1 LYILDIEDTKSISF
15 SMSQQKKGSKVPR
28 SRQGSEFSNPLGGGG
43 GGRSASSHEPP
54 SSGAIA
60 GGDQGLHL
68 QPFEDHI
75 VRAIMKV
82 FKGTGITYQVAV
94 QFAKAHASSMPGKM
108 REFDRELDVPAAVD
122 EFEVRIFQPYQ
133 IFCVLRD
140 WRTSTGQF
148 IPDEVVQRFRDKF
161 VLEHPPANSKRFEE
175 HEVASALAEFQALQ
189 EQRRQRHQQQQ
200 EQQWLLQEQL
210 QQQQEQLRQQQEQQW
225 LLQEQQQQ
233 EQQQEQPPKPPK
245 VKKLPPPQPGS
256 LQLACVHQRKVR
268 PPLDPLSSH
277 ISGETA
283 YAQILRCLGDGRF
296 TAILVL
302 TGANIPCTL
311 AGSMPRKRDNH
322 VKTGDYVLVELRSY
336 ESQTA
341 FHEQR
346 STILLKYTVSEVKTL
361 QKMGKLTERSSS
373 KDDTVVFVGGD
384 EAAVEQ
390 DDEQDGGENYLADY
404 DLPPM
409 DDDE

>member
-1 LYILDIEDTKSISF
+1 MYILDIEDTKSISF

-28 SRQGSEFSNPLGGGG
+28 SRQGSEFSKPHGGG
-43 GGRSASSHEPP
+43 GGRSASSHELP

-60 GGDQGLHL
+60 GGGQEHSLN
-68 QPFEDHI
+68 PFEDHI
-75 VRAIMKV
+75 VRAIMKR
-82 FKGTGITYQVAV
+82 FKGTGISYQVAV
-94 QFAKAHASSMPGKM
+94 QFATVYASSMHEKM
-108 REFDRELDVPAAVD
+108 YEFDRKLDVKAAVAK
-122 EFEVRIFQPYQ
+122 FEVEVFLPFQ

-148 IPDEVVQRFRDKF
+148 IPDVVFQRFVPKF
-161 VLEHPPANSKRFEE
+161 VLEHPPANNERFEE

-200 EQQWLLQEQL
+200 EQQWLLQEQ
-210 QQQQEQLRQQQEQQW
+210 QQQEQQQQEQQW

-233 EQQQEQPPKPPK
+233 EQQQQEQPPKPPK

-283 YAQILRCLGDGRF
+283 YALITRPLGDKRF
-296 TAILVL
+296 TAESLA
-302 TGANIPCTL
+302 TGAAIMCTL
-311 AGSMPRKRDNH
+311 AGSMPRGRDNRI
-322 VKTGDYVLVELRSY
+322 KPGDTVLIEIRTD
-336 ESQTA
+336 ESDTKY
-341 FHEQR
+341 HQR
-346 STILLKYTVSEVKTL
+346 GATIILKYTPGEIKTL
-361 QKMGKLTERSSS
+361 QKMGELTERCSS

-404 DLPPM
+404 NLPPM